1 MNYIKI
7 YLILA
12 CFFTGSKINIVL
24 SQKESSFSG
33 ELTYSIT
40 KISSDKLE
48 NDFSLGDE
56 AVEEK
61 MIIYAKD
68 SLVKRVHFSSVNGIQ
83 ESISH
88 LRLEKKIL
96 LLTLDSID
104 FAIQLPSEEVPSAKK
119 NSYTFK
125 KKCFP
130 KKKIAGI
137 KGFPMVLS
145 HKMLSNDLHIW
156 YSKTIPAKYNKV
168 FPSFEGLPLKYYIV
182 SEKGLYLYTLLSLKE
197 YDPPLALFQIPKN
210 YQLISLKDF
219 LSLTED

>member
-1 MNYIKI
+1 MAQK
-7 YLILA
+7 L
-12 CFFTGSKINIVL
+12 NIVL

-48 NDFSLGDE
+48 NDFSLGDV

-104 FAIQLPSEEVPSAKK
+104 FAIQMPSEEVPSAMKK
-119 NSYTFK
+119 QLHIQEKMFSK
-125 KKCFP
+125 E
-130 KKKIAGI
+130 KKIAGI

-168 FPSFEGLPLKYYIV
+168 FPIL
-182 SEKGLYLYTLLSLKE
+182 
-197 YDPPLALFQIPKN
+197 
-210 YQLISLKDF
+210 
-219 LSLTED
+219 